1 MSKSQSLTSVSIK
14 DCTLRVPNKTTTLF
28 LVWAIIKAIF
38 TSGKTPKNWELKS
51 TWIWGTSTL
60 KQGYYI
66 TVSSNKSNHHSM
78 FIEPRAKKI
87 RKEASSRPEIH
98 MRTLCFY
105 YVASFPSSPL
115 LIFQRYVLICF
126 ILTKEV
132 EIGPVAS
139 SCLEPKPAH
148 FTSQGSPVLLC
159 FIKIVDVGD
168 WAGFFAMIYWPE
180 VEKDSRQ
187 SLLLPSPRRFE
198 SHAQDHGLV
207 ILCQTCQKLI
217 NWGM

>member
-1 MSKSQSLTSVSIK
+1 
-14 DCTLRVPNKTTTLF
+14 
-28 LVWAIIKAIF
+28 
-38 TSGKTPKNWELKS
+38 
-51 TWIWGTSTL
+51 
-60 KQGYYI
+60 
-66 TVSSNKSNHHSM
+66 M

-87 RKEASSRPEIH
+87 RNEASSRPEIH

-148 FTSQGSPVLLC
+148 FTAQGSPVLLCFIKIASQGSPVLLC

-168 WAGFFAMIYWPE
+168 WAGFFAMIY
-180 VEKDSRQ
+180 
-187 SLLLPSPRRFE
+187 
-198 SHAQDHGLV
+198 
-207 ILCQTCQKLI
+207 
-217 NWGM
+217 